1 MATGRSVLFVHG
13 GGFVIGSK
21 QMKPVRF
28 LTARLVAAGFAV
40 CSIDYRMVFRGGRIE
55 EGVQDVTDGLRFWRA
70 QASRWSADPNQIS
83 VLGISAGATLS
94 LLALGTQSTHTHV
107 NRLVSVFGLYDF
119 SWLTGVSGLLANL
132 AVGSRNEERCKAFS
146 PLFTP
151 QPPCPLMLVHGTH
164 DALVPVAQ
172 AHQLAAK
179 REEMGL
185 ETHLSLYEQLPH
197 GFFNY
202 MNDTTEQAAA
212 DIVSYLNEDVS

>member
-70 QASRWSADPNQIS
+70 QASRWAADPNQIS

-94 LLALGTQSTHTHV
+94 LLALGTHSTHTHV

-132 AVGSRNEERCKAFS
+132 AVGSAMRSGARPS
-146 PLFTP
+146 H
-151 QPPCPLMLVHGTH
+151 PCLRHNRPALLCWCTEPTMLLCRWRRHINWRQSEKKWV
-164 DALVPVAQ
+164 
-172 AHQLAAK
+172 
-179 REEMGL
+179 
-185 ETHLSLYEQLPH
+185 
-197 GFFNY
+197 
-202 MNDTTEQAAA
+202 
-212 DIVSYLNEDVS
+212 